1 MQSPYVFDSICSRKP
16 RGAVKEGEKV
26 AIDARLLRTKF
37 HCASLLVQYEAQGRT
52 TSVPMQWVNLENGYD
67 CYSGTI
73 ETKGA
78 VGLIWC
84 TLQAEDYDGNTVS
97 LGETFQITVYQAEYE
112 TPEWYAQGVTYHAFV
127 DRFFR
132 CGALPKTDP
141 DYVLHQSWDE
151 TPVYLP
157 DENGIVQNKD
167 IYGGNLRGII
177 EKLPYLDSLGVRTIY
192 LSPIF
197 EAWSNHKYNTADYRK
212 VDPHFGTKEDLADLC
227 ACAKEYG
234 MRVILDGVFSHTGS
248 DSVYFNQKG
257 RYDAVGA
264 AQSKDSPYRD
274 WYTFH
279 ENGYDSWWGIDTLP
293 AVKELTPSYLDF
305 VIEAEDS
312 VIAQW
317 MKCGIS
323 GWRLDVADELP
334 DEFIARL
341 RRRVKELDSSA
352 LVIGEVWEDA
362 SNKVAYDK
370 RRPYFTEQELDG
382 VMNYPLKDG
391 ILAFL
396 NGHISGTALGENLCL
411 LLDHY
416 PKQSQRCLMN
426 LIGTHDTPR
435 ALTVLG
441 APQYL
446 YTDKA
451 FKAQYRMSTDER
463 KVAIE
468 RLKLAACLQYVFPGS
483 PSLYYGD
490 EVGMEGFEDPLNRR
504 CYPWG
509 NEDKKLLSFYQKLG
523 KIKCKEKDLHT
534 GEFSVWESGED
545 FVVIRRGDVFCAV
558 NRGEEKQVQLPKGT
572 YRDLMRKA
580 SASACVALPRN
591 GYFWYKKVKE
601 RIGKAG
607 KR

>member
-1 MQSPYVFDSICSRKP
+1 MQSPYVFDSICSRSP
-16 RGAVKEGEKV
+16 RGAVKEGAKV
-26 AIDARLLRTKF
+26 VVNARLLRTKF
-37 HCASLLVQYEAQGRT
+37 RCASLLVQYEAQSRT
-52 TSVPMQWVNLENGYD
+52 TNVPMQWVDLENGYD
-67 CYSGTI
+67 CYSGTV
-73 ETKGA
+73 ETDGA
-78 VGLIWC
+78 AGLVWC
-84 TLQAEDYDGNTVS
+84 TLQATDYEGNTSS
-97 LGETFQITVYQAEYE
+97 LSETFQITVYQAAYE
-112 TPEWYAQGVTYHAFV
+112 TPEWYAQGVTYHVFV

-132 CGALPKTDP
+132 SGALPETDP
-141 DYVLHQSWDE
+141 DYVLHSSWGE

-177 EKLPYLDSLGVRTIY
+177 EKLPYLEKLGVRTIY

-212 VDPHFGTKEDLADLC
+212 IDPHFGTKEDLVTLC
-227 ACAKEYG
+227 LRAKKQG

-248 DSVYFNQKG
+248 DSIYFNQNG
-257 RYDAVGA
+257 RYDEVGA
-264 AQSKDSPYRD
+264 AQSHTSPYRD

-279 ENGYDSWWGIDTLP
+279 GNGYDAWWGIDTLP

-305 VIEAEDS
+305 IIESEDS

-317 MKCGIS
+317 MQCGIS

-334 DEFIARL
+334 DEFLSRL
-341 RRRVKELDSSA
+341 RRRVKELNSDA
-352 LVIGEVWEDA
+352 IVIGEVWEDA

-391 ILAFL
+391 VLAFL
-396 NGHISGTALGENLCL
+396 NGDISGTTLGENLSV

-441 APQYL
+441 APQHL
-446 YTDKA
+446 YADKA
-451 FKAQYRMSTDER
+451 FKAHYKMSAEER
-463 KVAIE
+463 KAAVS

-490 EVGMEGFEDPLNRR
+490 EVGMEGFEDPLNRC

-509 NEDKKLLSFYQKLG
+509 NEDCDLLAFYQALG

-545 FVVIRRGDVFCAV
+545 FLVIRRGNVFCAV
-558 NRGEEKQVQLPKGT
+558 NRGDEKQVTLPKGK
-572 YRDLMRKA
+572 YQDLMQHTVAGA
-580 SASACVALPRN
+580 SVLLPQN
-591 GYFWYKKVKE
+591 GYFWFKKVKE
-601 RIGKAG
+601 
-607 KR
+607 